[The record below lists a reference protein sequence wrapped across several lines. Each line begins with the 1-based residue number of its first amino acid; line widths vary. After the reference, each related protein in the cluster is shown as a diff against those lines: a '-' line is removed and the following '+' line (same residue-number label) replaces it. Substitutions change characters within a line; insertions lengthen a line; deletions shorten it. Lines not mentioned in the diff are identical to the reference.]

1 MPISDRVKLNIL
13 PNLILM
19 RILKSIYQ
27 LLFYFMDE
35 LF

>member
-19 RILKSIYQ
+19 RILENIHQ
-27 LLFYFMDE
+27 LLFYFVDE